1 MGVLSMRATAIVS
14 ALKWGI
20 FVAGVLAKHTAMPIT
35 PKIEKTHPENAP
47 LRMMA
52 NCSLRN
58 GYATHHAQCKGG
70 WSCVLPC
77 DTYNQ
82 RYQQPKKWHMI
93 EVVWWCV
100 LHVT

>member
-35 PKIEKTHPENAP
+35 TKIEKTHPENAP

-58 GYATHHAQCKGG
+58 AHATIPHATAMPHTTHSARVDGAMYCHAIPIIRGINSLRNG
-70 WSCVLPC
+70 
-77 DTYNQ
+77 T
-82 RYQQPKKWHMI
+82 
-93 EVVWWCV
+93 
-100 LHVT
+100 